1 MHRYL
6 FPQFRKI
13 IGILEHFY
21 ATVGLP
27 DVRLPDVRLSDVR
40 LSDVRLPDVRLPDVL
55 RDERN
60 VESKIKSIR
69 KFILQLQDFVAY
81 QDILAPYIS
90 GLIQVGSL

>member
-21 ATVGLP
+21 ATVGLS
-27 DVRLPDVRLSDVR
+27 DVRLPDVR

-55 RDERN
+55 REERN

>member
-27 DVRLPDVRLSDVR
+27 DVRLPDVR

>member
-40 LSDVRLPDVRLPDVL
+40 LPDVL

-81 QDILAPYIS
+81 QDILTPYIS

>member
-40 LSDVRLPDVRLPDVL
+40 LSDVRLPDVL

>member
-13 IGILEHFY
+13 IGILQHFY

-27 DVRLPDVRLSDVR
+27 DV
-40 LSDVRLPDVRLPDVL
+40 L
-55 RDERN
+55 REERN

>member
-13 IGILEHFY
+13 IGILQHFY

-27 DVRLPDVRLSDVR
+27 DVRLPDV
-40 LSDVRLPDVRLPDVL
+40 L
-55 RDERN
+55 RVERN